1 MFSIPSLEFVA
12 EGGKYFEGAKSGR
25 FQAGDKSLAAFGC
38 IRGEVARD
46 YKLRQP
52 VWVAEVDLDSLLVS
66 PLRSVTFRGYSK
78 FPAVERDFSL
88 TVPDTLKFQDIE
100 KAVRGVKLEEL
111 RDLRAAD
118 VFRGEGIAPGQYSLL
133 LRATFQ
139 SATRTLT
146 SDEVADMSQRI
157 VSALAALG
165 ARLRA

>member
-1 MFSIPSLEFVA
+1 M
-12 EGGKYFEGAKSGR
+12 
-25 FQAGDKSLAAFGC
+25 KSLAAFGC

-52 VWVAEVDLDSLLVS
+52 VWVAEVDLDALLAA
-66 PLRSVTFRGYSK
+66 PLRTAAFRGYSK

-88 TVPDTLKFQDIE
+88 IVPDASNYQAME
-100 KAVRGVKLEEL
+100 NAVRALRLEDL
-111 RDLRAAD
+111 RDLRPAD
-118 VFRGEGIAPGQYSLL
+118 VFRGEGISPGHYSLL

-146 SDEVADMSQRI
+146 SDEVAAMSQRI
-157 VSALAALG
+157 VDALAALG